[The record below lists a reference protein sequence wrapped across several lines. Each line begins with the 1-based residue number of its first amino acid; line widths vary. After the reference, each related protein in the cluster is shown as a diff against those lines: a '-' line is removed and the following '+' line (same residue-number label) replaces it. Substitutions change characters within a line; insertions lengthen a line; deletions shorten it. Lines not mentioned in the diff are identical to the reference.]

1 MVRAVKPGPEI
12 PAGLRRASF
21 EVLAPL
27 AVVAPLPLLWT
38 EGASGYAVLLYEC
51 ALLVLWRRARAGR
64 PTRLSNRFLNLI
76 GLAYLV
82 WLGVEVLTLRHGL
95 LRSVSHLLLFTA
107 VAKLASLKRPGEV
120 RTALLVIFL
129 ITLASA
135 SSATHVSSFVY
146 FAGMALLGFRAL
158 ARLAVLAD
166 FEDAPPERVLRSVP
180 TRGILFGAIVIGA
193 VMTGPLFYTLPR
205 LRRPFA
211 VAPFRV
217 EEAFGTTL
225 TSDRVDLESFGS
237 AKRSDQIVLR
247 MDMEPA
253 SRFPRVLR
261 LREAVF
267 TEYNHGVWTRRSEV
281 RARLSAPSLR
291 AERPLRETRAQQ
303 LLIGRLSVDL
313 NLSANGFLFLPYG
326 AEGVEVERESP
337 TPLRDGLFQLPG
349 SARSVRYTAGV
360 RGIEPRGVGSNVI
373 DPASVPPEI
382 REYAAAL
389 TGDLTEPMQIY
400 YRIRDNFAKNF
411 LYTLDPP
418 RVKGD
423 PLVNFLVHSRAGHC
437 EFFASAAAMM
447 LTSRG
452 IPARLVTGSFGG
464 ETGLLSNA
472 LVVRGSNLHA
482 WVEADI
488 DGRGFTMLDPTPDAG
503 IPAAESR
510 MSWRKFF
517 SNLGREVE
525 FFYDRRILGFDSLDQ
540 VRILEAA
547 RQAMADAGRTL
558 TSWQELFR
566 GRELGRAGAAA
577 GILILAA
584 AAFLFGRRAM
594 RRAAAAAP
602 TKAYLALRRLLAARL
617 GSLSPAVPPF
627 EVARLFEEKV
637 PAGKDDAR
645 RVVSIYC
652 ASAFGGRPLPD
663 DAEQDLKDRIRRL
676 KKLA

>member
-1 MVRAVKPGPEI
+1 M

-27 AVVAPLPLLWT
+27 AAVSPFPLLWT
-38 EGASGYAVLLYEC
+38 DGASGYAVLLYEI
-51 ALLVLWRRARAGR
+51 ALLLLWRRARAGR
-64 PTRLSNRFLNLI
+64 PARLSNRVLNVI
-76 GLAYLV
+76 GVAYLL
-82 WLGVEVLTLRHGL
+82 WLGLEVLTLRHGL

-135 SSATHVSSFVY
+135 SSSTHISSFLY
-146 FAGMALLGFRAL
+146 FAVMAFLGFRAL

-166 FEDAPPERVLRSVP
+166 FEDAPPARVLRSVP
-180 TRGILFGAIVIGA
+180 TRGIALGSIVIGA
-193 VMTGPLFYTLPR
+193 LMTGPLFYSLPR

-217 EEAFGTTL
+217 EDALTTTL
-225 TSDRVDLESFGS
+225 TADRVDLDSFGS

-247 MDMEPA
+247 MDMDPA
-253 SRFPRVLR
+253 SAFPRVLR
-261 LREAVF
+261 LREAAF
-267 TEYNHGVWTRRSEV
+267 TEYHRGVWTRRSGL
-281 RARLSAPSLR
+281 ATPLQR
-291 AERPLRETRAQQ
+291 AERPVRETRAQQ

-326 AEGVEVERESP
+326 AEGIEVEREFP
-337 TPLRDGLFQLPG
+337 TPLRDGVFQLSG

-360 RGIEPRGVGSNVI
+360 RGVEPRGVGSSVI
-373 DPASVPPEI
+373 DPASVPKEI

-400 YRIRDNFAKNF
+400 YRIRDEFAKNF

-423 PLVNFLVHSRAGHC
+423 PLVNFLLHSRAGHC
-437 EFFASAAAMM
+437 EFFASGAAMM
-447 LTSRG
+447 LTARG

-464 ETGLLSNA
+464 EVGLLSNA

-488 DGRGFTMLDPTPDAG
+488 DGRGFTVLDPTPDAG
-503 IPAAESR
+503 IPSAESR
-510 MSWRKFF
+510 MSWRKLF
-517 SNLGREVE
+517 SNLGREIE

-540 VRILEAA
+540 VRIFEIV
-547 RQAMADAGRTL
+547 RQAATDVGRSL
-558 TSWQELFR
+558 ASWRELFQ
-566 GRELGRAGAAA
+566 GRQLRRAGTVA
-577 GILILAA
+577 GILLLAV
-584 AAFLFGRRAM
+584 AAFVLARRAA

-645 RVVSIYC
+645 RVVSLYC

-676 KKLA
+676 RKLA

>member
-1 MVRAVKPGPEI
+1 MVRAVTRAPEI

-27 AVVAPLPLLWT
+27 AVVAPFPLLWT
-38 EGASGYAVLLYEC
+38 DGVSGYAVLLYEC
-51 ALLVLWRRARAGR
+51 ALLLLWRRARAGR
-64 PTRLSNRFLNLI
+64 PARLSNGVLNLI
-76 GLAYLV
+76 GVAYLL
-82 WLGVEVLTLRHGL
+82 WLGFEVLTLRHGL

-135 SSATHVSSFVY
+135 SSATHVSSFLY
-146 FAGMALLGFRAL
+146 FAVMAVLGFRAL

-180 TRGILFGAIVIGA
+180 TRGIVFGAIVIGA

-225 TSDRVDLESFGS
+225 TADRVDLESFGS

-253 SRFPRVLR
+253 SGFPRVLR

-267 TEYNHGVWTRRSEV
+267 TEYHHGVWTRRSEG
-281 RARLSAPSLR
+281 RARTAAPFVR

-303 LLIGRLSVDL
+303 MLIGRLSVDL

-326 AEGVEVERESP
+326 AEGVEVEREFP

-360 RGIEPRGVGSNVI
+360 RGVEPRGVGSSVI

-389 TGDLTEPMQIY
+389 MGDLTEPMQIY

-447 LTSRG
+447 LTARG

-464 ETGLLSNA
+464 EVGLLSNA

-488 DGRGFTMLDPTPDAG
+488 DGRGFTVLDPTPDAG

-517 SNLGREVE
+517 SNLGREIE
-525 FFYDRRILGFDSLDQ
+525 FFYDRRVLGFDSLDQ
-540 VRILEAA
+540 LRILEAA
-547 RQAMADAGRTL
+547 RQAVADAGRSL
-558 TSWQELFR
+558 ASWQELFR
-566 GRELGRAGAAA
+566 GRELRRAGAVAE
-577 GILILAA
+577 ILLLAA
-584 AAFLFGRRAM
+584 AAFVLARRTM

-663 DAEQDLKDRIRRL
+663 QAEQDLKDRIRRL

>member
-1 MVRAVKPGPEI
+1 MVRPVTRVPEI

-38 EGASGYAVLLYEC
+38 DGASGYAVLLYET
-51 ALLVLWRRARAGR
+51 ALLALWRRARQGR
-64 PTRLSNRFLNLI
+64 PARLSNAALNVI
-76 GLAYLV
+76 GVAYLL
-82 WLGVEVLTLRHGL
+82 WLGFEVLTLRHGL
-95 LRSVSHLLLFTA
+95 LRSVAHLLLFTA

-129 ITLASA
+129 IALASA
-135 SSATHVSSFVY
+135 SSATHVSSFLY
-146 FAGMALLGFRAL
+146 FAVMAFLGFRAL

-180 TRGILFGAIVIGA
+180 TRGIALGAIVLGA
-193 VMTGPLFYTLPR
+193 LITGPLFFGLPR

-211 VAPFRV
+211 VTPFRV
-217 EEAFGTTL
+217 DEAFATTL
-225 TSDRVDLESFGS
+225 TADRVDLDSFGS

-247 MDMEPA
+247 MEMEPA
-253 SRFPRVLR
+253 SGFPRVQR

-267 TEYNHGVWTRRSEV
+267 TEYHNGVWTRLPEGKS
-281 RARLSAPSLR
+281 RLFPALER

-303 LLIGRLSVDL
+303 MLIGHLSVDL

-326 AEGVEVERESP
+326 AEGIEIEREFP

-360 RGIEPRGVGSNVI
+360 RGVEPRGVGSSVI
-373 DPASVPPEI
+373 DPSAVPQEI
-382 REYAAAL
+382 REYAASL
-389 TGDLTEPMQIY
+389 TGGLTEPMQIY
-400 YRIRDNFAKNF
+400 EKIRDNFARNF
-411 LYTLDPP
+411 LYTLEPP
-418 RVKGD
+418 RGRGD
-423 PLVNFLVHSRAGHC
+423 PLVNFLLHSHAGHC
-437 EFFASAAAMM
+437 EFFASSAAMM
-447 LTSRG
+447 LTARG

-464 ETGLLSNA
+464 EVGLLSSA
-472 LVVRGSNLHA
+472 LVVRGGNLHA
-482 WVEADI
+482 WVEADV
-488 DGRGFTMLDPTPDAG
+488 DGRGFTVLDPTPDAG

-510 MSWRKFF
+510 LSWRKFF
-517 SNLGREVE
+517 SNLGREIE

-540 VRILEAA
+540 ARILDAA
-547 RQAMADAGRTL
+547 RQAVADAGRSLAT
-558 TSWQELFR
+558 WQDLFR
-566 GRELGRAGAAA
+566 GRELRRAGAVA
-577 GILILAA
+577 GILLLAA
-584 AAFLFGRRAM
+584 AAFVLARRAM

-645 RVVSIYC
+645 GVVSIYC

-663 DAEQDLKDRIRRL
+663 KAEQDLKDRIRRL